1 MRVWRGE
8 HAGSCG
14 EEGRRED
21 HGSVLVVWVWVW
33 LLWLLWMMMDM
44 MMGLLDT
51 VGIIC
56 RRRSCEMVL
65 GIRMHRVVWRGHVN
79 DG

>member
-1 MRVWRGE
+1 MRVRRSE

-21 HGSVLVVWVWVW
+21 HGSVLVVWVRV
-33 LLWLLWMMMDM
+33 LLLLLWMMDM
-44 MMGLLDT
+44 VMMGLLGT

-56 RRRSCEMVL
+56 RRGCEMVL

>member
-1 MRVWRGE
+1 MRVGRGE

-14 EEGRRED
+14 VEGRRED
-21 HGSVLVVWVWVW
+21 HGSVLVVRVCV
-33 LLWLLWMMMDM
+33 LLWMMDM
-44 MMGLLDT
+44 VMMGLLGT